1 MRADPL
7 TGKFILQVQYSHDA
21 AANRVIGHPLVLVPG
36 SLPGRLELTPVF
48 DNGEVAAV
56 AGGVGGDDNDDND
69 DDDDNKEDGDNKE
82 EKKPSGGGVK
92 LVPRD
97 ELRRDHRGMA
107 SLTMI
112 IGGDRKRKA
121 TDDSV

>member
-1 MRADPL
+1 M
-7 TGKFILQVQYSHDA
+7 QYSRDA

-36 SLPGRLELTPVF
+36 SLPGRLKSTPVF

-56 AGGVGGDDNDDND
+56 AGGVGGDDDDND
-69 DDDDNKEDGDNKE
+69 EDGDDEE

-92 LVPRD
+92 LVPRG

-107 SLTMI
+107 SVTMI
-112 IGGDRKRKA
+112 IDGDRKRKG